1 MEEISDRLEDADATT
16 FGDVLGPK
24 TDKTGVAR
32 AFFQILSLGTKGRI
46 TVGQSTPYGEIIIR
60 RGLHADVSANDGKS
74 S

>member
-24 TDKTGVAR
+24 TRVGCAR
-32 AFFQILSLGTKGRI
+32 AFFQILSLGTQGQI
-46 TVGQSTPYGEIIIR
+46 TVSQSTPYGEIIIR
-60 RGLHADVSANDGKS
+60 RGLHADVSANVSKS